1 MIEKTLVII
10 KPDGVEKKL
19 IGEVI
24 KRLENAGLSLV
35 DIKMMKVDA
44 EFVEAHYTLDPE
56 WRRITGEKRIAAARE
71 RGLTPPSE
79 DPFEITT
86 EIIRRLQKYITRG
99 AVIPMVWE
107 GENAVHMVRK
117 VGGGTEPAS
126 AEKGTLRG
134 DYATDSYELA
144 DKENRSIEN
153 IIHASGSV
161 KEAEMEIHHWFLE
174 IS

>member
-1 MIEKTLVII
+1 MERTLVII

-19 IGEVI
+19 IGEVV

-35 DIKMMKVDA
+35 DIKMVKA
-44 EFVEAHYTLDPE
+44 APEFIVQHYTLDPE
-56 WRRITGEKRIAAARE
+56 WRRIVGEKRIMAAKE
-71 RGLTPPSE
+71 RGLEPPSN
-79 DPFEITT
+79 DPLEIA
-86 EIIRRLQKYITRG
+86 EIILEKNRRYITRTP
-99 AVIPMVWE
+99 VIPMIWE
-107 GENAVHMVRK
+107 GEGAVGVVRK
-117 VGGGTEPAS
+117 VGGSTEPAS

-161 KEAEMEIHHWFLE
+161 KEAQMEIHHWFPE

>member
-1 MIEKTLVII
+1 MEKTLVII

-24 KRLENAGLSLV
+24 KRLEDAGLSLV
-35 DIKMMKVDA
+35 DIKMMKVDS
-44 EFVEAHYTLDPE
+44 EFVVAHYTLDPE
-56 WRRITGEKRIAAARE
+56 WRRITGEKRINAAHE
-71 RGLTPPSE
+71 RGLAPPSE
-79 DPFEITT
+79 DPFEITE
-86 EIIRRLQKYITRG
+86 EILNRLKVYITRG
-99 AVIPMVWE
+99 QVIPMVWQ
-107 GENAVHMVRK
+107 GENAVQAVRK
-117 VGGGTEPAS
+117 VAGGTEPAS

-153 IIHASGSV
+153 IIHASGSPA
-161 KEAEMEIHHWFLE
+161 EAEMEIHHWFPE